1 MSWNIYSTWLV
12 FDAVARFVGPR
23 RMDNDSAN
31 LQPLIPGFTLVD
43 VRIGGTY
50 EQFFW
55 AFSVQNLFNV
65 HYFEYA
71 ISALDFLT
79 GLPSVGTYSAYP
91 LPGRTFMAKAG
102 MKF

>member
-1 MSWNIYSTWLV
+1 M
-12 FDAVARFVGPR
+12 
-23 RMDNDSAN
+23 
-31 LQPLIPGFTLVD
+31 
-43 VRIGGTY
+43 
-50 EQFFW
+50 
-55 AFSVQNLFNV
+55 QNLFNV

-79 GLPSVGTYSAYP
+79 GLPSFGTYSAYP